1 MNGPV
6 DTLPAHP
13 ILAVDWGERRIG
25 LAATDTLGIAAHPL
39 PTLIRKNR
47 ATDLASLDETM
58 RQRNVKTLLVGR
70 PLHMDGSEGRST
82 RLAEQFGR
90 TLAKRSGLPLI
101 LRDERLTSHEGAERA
116 GSRGDVDQASAMI
129 LLEGYLAELEAAV

>member
-1 MNGPV
+1 MEQSGV
-6 DTLPAHP
+6 HP

-25 LAATDTLGIAAHPL
+25 LAVTDELGIAVHGL
-39 PTLIRKNR
+39 PTLHRKNR
-47 ATDLASLDETM
+47 ATDLAAFDEIL
-58 RQRNVKTLLVGR
+58 RSRNVKTLLVGR

-90 TLAKRSGLPLI
+90 TLAKRGALPLV
-101 LRDERLTSHEGAERA
+101 LRDERLTSHEGAARA
-116 GSRGDVDQASAMI
+116 GSRGDVDQASAVI

>member
-1 MNGPV
+1 VQGANI
-6 DTLPAHP
+6 HP

-25 LAATDTLGIAAHPL
+25 LAATDPLGIAAHGL
-39 PTLIRKNR
+39 PTLVRKNR
-47 ATDLASLDETM
+47 ATDLAALDALMAARE
-58 RQRNVKTLLVGR
+58 VKTLLVGR
-70 PLHMDGSEGRST
+70 PLHMDGAEGRST

-101 LRDERLTSHEGAERA
+101 LRDERLTSLEGAGRA
-116 GSRGDVDQASAMI
+116 GARGDIDQASAVI

>member
-1 MNGPV
+1 V
-6 DTLPAHP
+6 DSTPIHP

-25 LAATDTLGIAAHPL
+25 LAVTDELGIAVHGL
-39 PTLIRKNR
+39 PTLQRKNR
-47 ATDLASLDETM
+47 ATDLAAFDALFLAREI
-58 RQRNVKTLLVGR
+58 RTLLVGR

-101 LRDERLTSHEGAERA
+101 LRDERLTSREGAARA
-116 GSRGDVDQASAMI
+116 GSRGDVDQAAAMI
-129 LLEGYLAELEAAV
+129 LLEDYLAELEEAV

>member
-1 MNGPV
+1 MPSSEI
-6 DTLPAHP
+6 HP

-25 LAATDTLGIAAHPL
+25 LAVSDELGIAAHGL
-39 PTLIRKNR
+39 PTLVRKNR
-47 ATDLASLDETM
+47 ATDLAALDSAM
-58 RQRNVKTLLVGR
+58 RERGIRTLLVGR

-101 LRDERLTSHEGAERA
+101 LRDERLTSLEGAQRA
-116 GSRGDVDQASAMI
+116 GSRGDVDQASARI
-129 LLEGYLAELEAAV
+129 LLEGYLADLEAAV